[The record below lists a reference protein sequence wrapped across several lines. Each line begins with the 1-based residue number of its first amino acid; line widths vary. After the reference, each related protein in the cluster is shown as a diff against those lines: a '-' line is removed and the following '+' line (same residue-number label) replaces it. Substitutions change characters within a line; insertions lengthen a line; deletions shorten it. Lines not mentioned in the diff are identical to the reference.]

1 MVPVLRIGLL
11 IKSALSAYNT
21 TILMSDPKKKL
32 VFHRILVPVTGT
44 DADDE
49 TMHMACWIAK
59 RDKSKL
65 YAMYVIT
72 IKRSLP
78 LEAEIESETR
88 RAEEL
93 LDRMT
98 KIAEEA
104 DLQLETDLLQARE
117 VAPTIIDEAVER
129 KIDLIVMGVKYK
141 WRFGQFSLGSIVPYV
156 LKNASCQVMLYS
168 QHNQE

>member
-1 MVPVLRIGLL
+1 M
-11 IKSALSAYNT
+11 N
-21 TILMSDPKKKL
+21 DQKKRS
-32 VFHRILVPVTGT
+32 VFRRILVPATGT
-44 DADDE
+44 EADDE
-49 TMHMACWIAK
+49 TMRMACWIAK

-93 LDRMT
+93 LARMERV
-98 KIAEEA
+98 AEAE
-104 DLQLETDLLQARE
+104 DCQLETDLLQARE

-129 KIDLIVMGVKYK
+129 NIDLILMGIKYQR
-141 WRFGQFSLGSIVPYV
+141 RFGQFSLGNIVPYI
-156 LKNASCQVMLYS
+156 LKNAHCQVMLYS
-168 QHNQE
+168 QYNE

>member
-1 MVPVLRIGLL
+1 MNDQ
-11 IKSALSAYNT
+11 KN
-21 TILMSDPKKKL
+21 KL

-44 DADDE
+44 EADDE
-49 TMHMACWIAK
+49 TMRLACWMAK
-59 RDKSKL
+59 KDKSKL

-93 LDRMT
+93 LTRME
-98 KIAEEA
+98 KVA
-104 DLQLETDLLQARE
+104 DSEDYRLETDLLQARE

-129 KIDLIVMGVKYK
+129 KIDLILMGVKYQR
-141 WRFGQFSLGSIVPYV
+141 RFGQFSLGSIVPYI
-156 LKNASCQVMLYS
+156 LKNAPCQVILYS
-168 QHNQE
+168 QYNQ